1 MPASFSNIALF
12 ALLSLS
18 LFGCGGSNEPA
29 EPTAA
34 TAAAVGE
41 VPDLNTLIANADED
55 HGETVYFQCRA
66 CHTLYEGGGNKV
78 GPNLWKMFGREAGSV
93 AGFAYS
99 DAVKNSGI
107 IWTPETVDAWL
118 EQPANVVPG
127 NNMVFVGVKK
137 PQDRADLILYLQVY
151 TGGSTE

>member
-1 MPASFSNIALF
+1 MPASLSNIVLF
-12 ALLSLS
+12 GLLSLG

-41 VPDLNTLIANADED
+41 VLDLDTLIANADED

-66 CHTLYEGGGNKV
+66 CHTLHEGGDNKV

-93 AGFAYS
+93 PGFAYS
-99 DAVKNSGI
+99 DAVKSSGI
-107 IWTPETVDAWL
+107 TWTPETVDAWL
-118 EQPANVVPG
+118 EQPADVVPG
-127 NNMVFVGVKK
+127 NSMVFVGVKK